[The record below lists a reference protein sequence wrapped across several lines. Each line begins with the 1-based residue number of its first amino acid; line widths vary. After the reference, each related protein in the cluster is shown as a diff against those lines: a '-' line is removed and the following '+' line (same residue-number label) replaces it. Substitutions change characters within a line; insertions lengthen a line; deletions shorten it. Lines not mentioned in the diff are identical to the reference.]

1 MYNNNAEDFDE
12 DNDANYV
19 LPAATDSALGGVKQG
34 SGVTIAADGTISAA
48 SQIWAED
55 TGNISRASGYVGIG
69 TTTPTA
75 QLFINGA
82 WNNLLSIKGN
92 GASEKEM
99 RFFSGI
105 NYCAIAV
112 NSSNTE
118 AITFRHDTANVG
130 IGNTTPSQ
138 KLDVTGNIKTSGTLI
153 LGSGTNK

>member
-82 WNNLLSIKGN
+82 WNNLLSNDFYKGN

-105 NYCAIAV
+105 NYCAI
-112 NSSNTE
+112 
-118 AITFRHDTANVG
+118 R
-130 IGNTTPSQ
+130 
-138 KLDVTGNIKTSGTLI
+138 KYL
-153 LGSGTNK
+153 